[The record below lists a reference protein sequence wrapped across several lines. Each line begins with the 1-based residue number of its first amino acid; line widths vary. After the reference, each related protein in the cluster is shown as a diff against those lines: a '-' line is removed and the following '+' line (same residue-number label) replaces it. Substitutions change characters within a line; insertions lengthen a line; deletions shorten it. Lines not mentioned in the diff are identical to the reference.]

1 MNKAIALFLAAFL
14 VVSKI
19 TIAGA
24 VDSIRVVADSD
35 ANSLS
40 ATALDIVFVYD
51 AASVAALPKS
61 GPEWFDNKGALARG
75 LGSAIDIVTLRIP
88 PGYQTGVSLPANHAS
103 AIRVLSFADF
113 LSPEGQPA
121 GELTRYKSLTIRLTG
136 SSILYEGNE

>member
-24 VDSIRVVADSD
+24 VDSIRVVADSH
-35 ANSLS
+35 ANSDS
-40 ATALDIVFVYD
+40 ATALDILFVYD
-51 AASVAALPKS
+51 SASVAALPKS
-61 GPEWFDNKGALARG
+61 GPEWFDKKGALARG
-75 LGSAIDIVTLRIP
+75 LGSAIDIVALRIP